1 MPFGGKRI
9 TSHWLKIISF
19 EDGSL
24 GSFLLPVNIELR
36 LYHSLPCI
44 EGRKR
49 ERKKIDVHS
58 LIAKV
63 AGVEGQ
69 LQRHLTLTCG
79 LSATSSESLGT

>member
-9 TSHWLKIISF
+9 ASHWLKIISF
-19 EDGSL
+19 EDGAL
-24 GSFLLPVNIELR
+24 GSFLLPVNIELC

-49 ERKKIDVHS
+49 KRKKTDDHS

-63 AGVEGQ
+63 SRVEGQ
-69 LQRHLTLTCG
+69 LQRHLTLT
-79 LSATSSESLGT
+79 